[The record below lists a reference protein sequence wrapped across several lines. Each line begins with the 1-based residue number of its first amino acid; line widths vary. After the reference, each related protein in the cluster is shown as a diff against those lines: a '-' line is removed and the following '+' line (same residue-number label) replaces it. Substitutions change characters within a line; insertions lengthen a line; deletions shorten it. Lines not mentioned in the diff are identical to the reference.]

1 MSKSGCLSSKE
12 RLSKVFNGEAV
23 DHTPV
28 LGGWIACAETIAAI
42 MDISLDEY
50 WENPLAVTIEAY
62 HRLATDGLVDICIQK
77 SRNDYR
83 IVDEHSYLRAS
94 LGDSLE
100 DTVRKINAMPSAQ
113 EIEASFDYEGEY
125 QKFRDHLLKT
135 QARCGDMLYMPAQWN
150 AGARVSWYGE
160 LGYENF
166 FMVLGLYPDQ
176 AVKLMEIGG
185 ATGYC
190 RSTLVARA
198 VREGIY
204 PKAMFFG
211 EDICTQRG
219 PMVSPDFLEKHYAPQ
234 LRHGIQPLLEV
245 GCKPVWHCDGDVR
258 PLLDM
263 LLDCGVQGFQGF
275 QPECGMKIEEIVQ
288 RRTREEKKLLIFGP
302 MSVTTELPV
311 FTPEQVKAR
320 VRHVVEVCKGNADLA
335 LFTSNTINPDVP
347 LVNIRAMYE
356 AAQEV

>member
-1 MSKSGCLSSKE
+1 MSGLLKKE
-12 RLSKVFNGEAV
+12 RLFNVIKGAPA

-28 LGGWIACAETIAAI
+28 LGGWIACADHIAAI
-42 MDISLDEY
+42 MGISLDDY
-50 WENPLAVTIEAY
+50 WKDPVNVTVKAY
-62 HRLATDGLVDICIQK
+62 RKLGTDGLVDVCVPK
-77 SRNDYR
+77 SRDDYR
-83 IVDEHSYLRAS
+83 IVDEHSYLRAT

-100 DTVRKINAMPSAQ
+100 DTVRRVDMMPSAQ
-113 EIEASFDYEGEY
+113 EIEASFDFDGEY
-125 QKFRDHLLKT
+125 SDFKAHLLKY
-135 QARCGDMLYMPAQWN
+135 QAICDDMLFMPAQWN
-150 AGARVSWYGE
+150 AGAKVSWYGE

-166 FMVLGLYPDQ
+166 FMIVGLYPGQ
-176 AVKLMEIGG
+176 ARKLMEVGG
-185 ATGYC
+185 AYGYC
-190 RSTLVARA
+190 RSSVVARA
-198 VREGIY
+198 VKEGIY
-204 PKAMFFG
+204 PKAVFLG

-234 LRHGIQPLLEV
+234 LRHGLQPLLDA

-288 RRTREEKKLLIFGP
+288 RRTRDGKKLLIFGP

-311 FTPEQVKAR
+311 FSPAEVKAR
-320 VRHVVEVCKGNADLA
+320 VRHAVEVCRGNADLA

-347 LVNIRAMYE
+347 LANIIAMYE
-356 AAQEV
+356 AAQEG